1 MGRVPHRRTPRGVA
15 GELVER
21 CLPARGLPVRGLL
34 GAGLLALGLLAMPL
48 GAEPVRAAGI
58 GPDVPGSGWL
68 ARAWRDYVARFVVDG
83 RVVDDANGIS
93 HSEGQGYAMLIAVRA
108 GDREGFARIW
118 DWTREALM
126 VREDG
131 LVAWR
136 WEGGATQGVTDP
148 NNATD
153 GDILIAWALVE
164 AARSWGVPAYAEAA
178 RSLAVAVAET
188 TLVDTPGG
196 LSMLPGVEGFRA
208 EDQPDGPIAN
218 LSYWVFP
225 AFEPLA
231 GIAPEYAWDAL
242 AGTGLDLLTRARF
255 GPLRLPS
262 DWIGLGGAEPAPAQ
276 GFAPTFGYN
285 GIRIPL
291 YLAWAGSGGR
301 EHLAI
306 FAGMW
311 SERHDVGPFEIDV
324 TTGAAVE
331 EMGGEGYKAIAALVA
346 CALDG
351 TSIPERLRSIP
362 SQKYY
367 PATLHILSL
376 IAIEERFPQCL

>member
-1 MGRVPHRRTPRGVA
+1 MRALPAPRRSRRLLAGVA
-15 GELVER
+15 LLAGVLAW
-21 CLPARGLPVRGLL
+21 LPA
-34 GAGLLALGLLAMPL
+34 GAV
-48 GAEPVRAAGI
+48 GAEPPSGAA
-58 GPDVPGSGWL
+58 PWL
-68 ARAWRDYVARFVVDG
+68 VSAWQAYQQRFVVDG
-83 RVVDDANGIS
+83 RVIDDANGIS

-108 GDREGFARIW
+108 GDRAGFAAVW
-118 DWTREALM
+118 DWTARALM

-136 WEGGATQGVTDP
+136 WEEGEAPGVTDA

-164 AARSWGVPAYAEAA
+164 AAQRWGVPAYAESA
-178 RSLAVAVAET
+178 RALATAVGAH
-188 TLVDTPGG
+188 TLVETPHG
-196 LSMLPGVEGFRA
+196 LSMLPGAEGFRQG
-208 EDQPDGPIAN
+208 DQPDGPIAN

-225 AFEPLA
+225 AFERLA
-231 GIAPEYAWDAL
+231 GIAPEHPWGSL
-242 AGTGLDLLTRARF
+242 EETGLSLIEAARF

-262 DWIGLGGAEPAPAQ
+262 DWVALAGERPAPAE
-276 GFAPTFGYN
+276 GFAPVFGYN

-306 FAGMW
+306 FSGMW
-311 SERHDVGPFEIDV
+311 SEREDIGPFAIDVGS
-324 TTGAAVE
+324 GAATE
-331 EMGGEGYKAIAALVA
+331 EMGGDGYKAVAALVG

-351 TSIPERLRSIP
+351 KPLPDRFRTVPM
-362 SQKYY
+362 QKYY
-367 PATLHILSL
+367 PTTLHILTL